1 MLLVTMVFKINL
13 CINQYFELK
22 ENKGTEYV
30 IGWNSKGV
38 YTSKFIPLFTAV
50 LHTIKGFGYK
60 IGI

>member
-1 MLLVTMVFKINL
+1 MMIFKINL

-22 ENKGTEYV
+22 ENKGTEHA

-50 LHTIKGFGYK
+50 LHTIKGFG
-60 IGI
+60 